1 MKNHLFLAKLAV
13 LGMTL
18 CSVDATAQP
27 KPQLFTLTVSTPQII
42 AQNLSPQ
49 ERREL
54 QILRQERQK
63 LQQEKEFRNLVQAE
77 VDRAFSRTTSLIN
90 ILLFVIILFPVAMA
104 LVLWL
109 LRRSIMNQ
117 LVEETKQEL
126 QTEVKKQTATFKQE
140 MEQLQEEYINY
151 FSELQAWANSPPHVA
166 DNYVSETSENQQLI
180 NSEPAHFMTAET
192 QTLMAQDQYEIS
204 SLSQVNQTV
213 VPELDDRETE
223 VLTSE
228 DYLNLGNSYL
238 AKSRYQE
245 AIDAY
250 NTALKIDRNLPEVRY
265 QNAKAYAL
273 RGSINPAIG
282 NLQWAIDLDPQY
294 KEIAQTDP
302 AFDYIRNDEQFQQL
316 IND

>member
-13 LGMTL
+13 LGMALFTF
-18 CSVDATAQP
+18 DATAQ
-27 KPQLFTLTVSTPQII
+27 TVSNPQII
-42 AQNLSPQ
+42 TQNLSEM

-54 QILRQERQK
+54 QILRQERQNI
-63 LQQEKEFRNLVQAE
+63 QKEREIRNSVQAE
-77 VDRAFSRTTSLIN
+77 VDRALSRTTSLMN
-90 ILLFVIILFPVAMA
+90 ILLFIIVLFPIVT
-104 LVLWL
+104 VLGVWL
-109 LRRSIMNQ
+109 LRRSIINQ
-117 LVEETKQEL
+117 LITEIKQEL
-126 QTEVKKQTATFKQE
+126 KTEVNNQTAIFKQE
-140 MEQLQEEYINY
+140 IEQLQGEYITY
-151 FSELQAWANSPPHVA
+151 FSQLQAWANSHPDLA
-166 DNYVSETSENQQLI
+166 NNYVTETSETQQLI
-180 NSEPAHFMTAET
+180 NPEPKHFIPGET

-204 SLSQVNQTV
+204 SLTSNNSNLLSELNHNETQV
-213 VPELDDRETE
+213 L
-223 VLTSE
+223 SIE

-250 NTALKIDRNLPEVRY
+250 NAALKIERNLPEVRY

-273 RGSINPAIG
+273 RGSVNPAIG

-316 IND
+316 VEN